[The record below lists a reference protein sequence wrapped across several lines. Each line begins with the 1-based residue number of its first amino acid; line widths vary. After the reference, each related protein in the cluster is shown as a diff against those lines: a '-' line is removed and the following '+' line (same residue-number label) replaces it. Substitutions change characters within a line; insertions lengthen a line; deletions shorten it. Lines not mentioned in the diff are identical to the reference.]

1 MHADCTPHQ
10 VAKTRCIQLLGS
22 ADPGAPRSLGV
33 LLALSGVELAIS
45 CRDMSEKRDTA
56 VMLIGAGL
64 VLRAG
69 TGPAFVVSL
78 LAAAGLKRS

>member
-33 LLALSGVELAIS
+33 LLALAFLFVAMLNVPLLLPRTVDALSHLMSDDDEVCSLSFASSCGVL
-45 CRDMSEKRDTA
+45 
-56 VMLIGAGL
+56 VMAPL
-64 VLRAG
+64 
-69 TGPAFVVSL
+69 
-78 LAAAGLKRS
+78 